1 MYLLPL
7 LLLFLLFLPSLLLLV
22 APNIYQPC
30 SWKDE
35 MAYKPNIPAL
45 ADTQWMLF
53 VFALSWLCSSIWWEY
68 PAGCL
73 VRIPSRV
80 CWCYSGLE
88 DRKQGMV
95 LGSTVTIS
103 IETFPGD
110 PPGHVVSSGPLRLD
124 GLCPFPAI
132 LLWKRL
138 WPRIIYQPA
147 QGHTIS

>member
-1 MYLLPL
+1 M
-7 LLLFLLFLPSLLLLV
+7 
-22 APNIYQPC
+22 
-30 SWKDE
+30 
-35 MAYKPNIPAL
+35 
-45 ADTQWMLF
+45 
-53 VFALSWLCSSIWWEY
+53 
-68 PAGCL
+68 G
-73 VRIPSRV
+73 IPSWV
-80 CWCYSGLE
+80 FGGNTQPGVLVLFWIGGQETGNGAL
-88 DRKQGMV
+88 V

-103 IETFPGD
+103 IATFPGD